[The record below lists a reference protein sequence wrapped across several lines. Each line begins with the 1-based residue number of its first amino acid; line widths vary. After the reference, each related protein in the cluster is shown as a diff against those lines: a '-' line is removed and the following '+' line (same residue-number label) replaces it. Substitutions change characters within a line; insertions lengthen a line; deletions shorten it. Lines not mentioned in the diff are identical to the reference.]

1 MKSKTIAKKPWR
13 GKAARNKQRGRKW
26 VLTAMGAMIVVVA
39 AAVLIGGIGSSGEDG
54 PRFIHGVGRGDLI
67 VTVMEQGLLESSKN
81 EEIKCKVRG
90 LNTVTWIIESGA
102 IVEPGDV
109 LVRLDTLAI
118 EDALNERSKY
128 AHWARSTAKRSK
140 ADVARAELAIQQYLE
155 GRYKADLMT
164 MEKDLSVAKSNL
176 RSARS
181 ILAHATQMANRGY
194 VSELELEQ
202 SAFAVI
208 DANLS
213 VEVTESD
220 IENLKTYTKAM
231 QLETLYGNLRAAK
244 AKYAAD
250 EERAR
255 MDETRR
261 DIALEELAE
270 CVIKAENSGMVI
282 HPSAAQ
288 WENAPKIEEGSTVHK
303 DQTVLLMPDLSR
315 MEVMVGIKE
324 SAIDRLEP
332 NLPAKVTLPTMTL
345 EGKVSTVA
353 SVTRPAGWWTAN
365 EVRYDTTVEVPA
377 VKGLRPGMSAEVE
390 IVVARYTDVLSVPVA
405 AVVETEYGSFCWI
418 KTSDGPKRVSL
429 ILGDTNDRFTVVEAG
444 LSESDEVFLN
454 PYALEEHRSTGSKT
468 NRPTRKNGSKAVKSG
483 AKASAEMAKDKS
495 PEDVKQKGS
504 KLEGALPGQGDSGS
518 EMKLK

>member
-1 MKSKTIAKKPWR
+1 MASKTIAKMPGR
-13 GKAARNKQRGRKW
+13 RKAARKKQRGRKW
-26 VLTAMGAMIVVVA
+26 VLPAMGAMIVVVT
-39 AAVLIGGIGSSGEDG
+39 AAVLVGGIGSSGNDDG
-54 PRFIHGVGRGDLI
+54 PRFIHRVGRGDLI

-90 LNTVTWIIESGA
+90 LNTVTWIIESGV

-109 LVRLDTLAI
+109 LMRLDTLAI

-128 AHWARSTAKRSK
+128 AHWSRSSAKRSK
-140 ADVARAELAIQQYLE
+140 AEVTRAELAISQYLE

-181 ILAHATQMANRGY
+181 ILAHATQMADRGY
-194 VSELELEQ
+194 VSQFELEQ
-202 SAFAVI
+202 SVFAVT

-231 QLETLYGNLRAAK
+231 QLETLYGNLRADK

-270 CVIKAENSGMVI
+270 CVIKAEKSGMVI

-288 WENAPKIEEGSTVHK
+288 WEHAPKIEEGSTVHK
-303 DQTVLLMPDLSR
+303 DQTVLLMPDLTR
-315 MEVMVGIKE
+315 MQVMVGIKE

-345 EGKVSTVA
+345 KGKVSTVA

-365 EVRYDTTVEVPA
+365 EVRYDTTVALPA
-377 VKGLRPGMSAEVE
+377 MEGLRPGMSAEVE
-390 IVVARYTDVLSVPVA
+390 IVVAQYTDVLTIPVA
-405 AVVETEYGSFCWI
+405 AVVETEYGTFCWI

-429 ILGDTNDRFTVVEAG
+429 ILGDTNDIFTVVEAG
-444 LSESDEVFLN
+444 LSEGDEVFLN
-454 PYALEEHRSTGSKT
+454 PHALEEPWSTGSKA
-468 NRPTRKNGSKAVKSG
+468 NRPTRKNGYKAVKSG
-483 AKASAEMAKDKS
+483 AKAGAEISRKTSAED
-495 PEDVKQKGS
+495 PKQKGPN
-504 KLEGALPGQGDSGS
+504 LEGAVPGQSDSGPGT
-518 EMKLK
+518 K